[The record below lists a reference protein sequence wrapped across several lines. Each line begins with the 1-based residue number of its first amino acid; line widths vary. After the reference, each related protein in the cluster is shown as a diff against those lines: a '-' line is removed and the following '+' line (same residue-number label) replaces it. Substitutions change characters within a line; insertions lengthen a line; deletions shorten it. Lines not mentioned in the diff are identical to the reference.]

1 MKTRNGRWIIGLA
14 GVLLLTALA
23 GDAAAASKPK
33 LTARIH
39 GKAFKAT
46 GTTRLQGT
54 FISGELF
61 SVLAT
66 TKSVRHN
73 RAMDFACVGFGLA
86 PGHIV
91 ALGPCG
97 GEYQETNV
105 SRHGVSVKTWST
117 VSGLQ
122 VTLDS
127 FDGTHATGTVSG
139 AFELSGQCDGPAT
152 VQNGRFDVVITNT
165 GG

>member
-1 MKTRNGRWIIGLA
+1 MRTRKGTHIISVGLA
-14 GVLLLTALA
+14 LVFAVVASAA
-23 GDAAAASKPK
+23 GASKPK

-46 GTTRLQGT
+46 GTTLLQGT
-54 FISGELF
+54 YVGAELF
-61 SVLAT
+61 SILAK
-66 TKSVRHN
+66 TKNVRHN
-73 RAMDFACVGFGLA
+73 RAMDFACVGLGLA
-86 PGHIV
+86 PGNIV
-91 ALGPCG
+91 APGPCG

-105 SRHGVSVKTWST
+105 SRHGVSVKVWST
-117 VSGLQ
+117 VNGLQ

-127 FDGTHATGTVSG
+127 FDGTHATGTFSG
-139 AFELSGQCDGPAT
+139 AFELSGQGDGPAT